1 MPGIVGPSLRPSGAA
16 LGEQHP
22 AESLPCSWNGKSS
35 VLSWLV
41 VTMVFSVALVGSA
54 SWVSS
59 PVETRAPDAGW
70 QARACSR

>member
-41 VTMVFSVALVGSA
+41 VTMVFSVALVGL
-54 SWVSS
+54 
-59 PVETRAPDAGW
+59 PRG
-70 QARACSR
+70 